1 MRRPRRAPVASLGD
15 VQLAILGVAWFIG
28 TWFPY
33 ELQSALDSRTSYLY
47 YMVVVMPGI
56 YVAVTTCVAGLAAQR
71 RRIWL
76 RSVIA
81 LWGARVVGAWC

>member
-1 MRRPRRAPVASLGD
+1 M
-15 VQLAILGVAWFIG
+15 QLAILGVAWFIG
-28 TWFPY
+28 TWAPY

-56 YVAVTTCVAGLAAQR
+56 YVAVTYLVSLGWRMQR
-71 RRIWL
+71 TWL

-81 LWGARVVGAWC
+81 LWALCVVVAVVLMYPFVAAF